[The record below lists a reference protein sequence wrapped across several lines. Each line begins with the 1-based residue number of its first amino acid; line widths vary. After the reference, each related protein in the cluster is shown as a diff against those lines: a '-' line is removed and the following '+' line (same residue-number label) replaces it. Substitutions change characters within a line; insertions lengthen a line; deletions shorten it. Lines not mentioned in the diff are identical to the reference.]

1 VTPSGEHRSRRASGR
16 LARSARA
23 LAASWR
29 RRATARATPAKAGE
43 AKRTAED
50 ERVMISQRF
59 DAARERLKA
68 SIAPPAQDD
77 QRSTDE
83 TERRSTGDA
92 PPPSER

>member
-1 VTPSGEHRSRRASGR
+1 
-16 LARSARA
+16 
-23 LAASWR
+23 
-29 RRATARATPAKAGE
+29 
-43 AKRTAED
+43 
-50 ERVMISQRF
+50 MISQRF